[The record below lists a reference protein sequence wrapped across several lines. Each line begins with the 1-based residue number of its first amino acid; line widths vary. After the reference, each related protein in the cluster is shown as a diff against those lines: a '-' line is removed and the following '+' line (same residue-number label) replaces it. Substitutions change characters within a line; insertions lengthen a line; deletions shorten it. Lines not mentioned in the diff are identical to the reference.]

1 MEKTVTEYK
10 AGDQVRYD
18 SKGSY
23 PNLDGLEGRVI
34 EGNKSYTQF
43 RTTKSNG
50 TYDVGT
56 HLSVHTIRCTLL
68 EPAQKPFTF
77 EDIQVGDTIRRTR
90 IHAAGSKEVREGVAN
105 YKGAYYWADGITKG
119 FILAY
124 GGEPESD
131 GVTYELLERP
141 EPPHWTE
148 SKPVGSIGIG
158 GKVYMK
164 TVTKVEG
171 DKWHV
176 LYHDGT
182 QNYFASSNGVAGH
195 LLDEVDHFNWVA

>member
-1 MEKTVTEYK
+1 MTEFNV
-10 AGDQVRYD
+10 GDKVRYN
-18 SKGSY
+18 SRGQY
-23 PNLDGLEGRVI
+23 PSLDGLEGTVLASGGGTTKFTVT
-34 EGNKSYTQF
+34 EGNDRYTKGD
-43 RTTKSNG
+43 RISVTTK
-50 TYDVGT
+50 
-56 HLSVHTIRCTLL
+56 RCTLI

-77 EDIQVGDTIRRTR
+77 EDIQKGDTIRRTR
-90 IHAAGSKEVREGVAN
+90 IYAAGSKEVREGVAN

-124 GGEPESD
+124 GGENESD
-131 GVTYELLERP
+131 DVTYELLERP

-158 GKVYMK
+158 GKAYMK
-164 TVTKVEG
+164 TVTKVAD

-182 QNYFASSNGVAGH
+182 QNYFAPSNGVAGH
-195 LLDEVDHFNWVA
+195 LLDGVDHFNWVA